1 MLVRS
6 RRGST
11 PGGVTWGWRSRGIAG
26 PAGPAGPASV
36 AGIVGILLIA
46 GIGGMSV
53 LIVPGAARAES
64 ASGGGVVAGSERPV
78 ALPLAVPEPVD
89 LPPQVQELSVRYRD
103 IFTVLA
109 AGRRAEAIERAAA
122 LEAQTLAATPG
133 KALEWLSMA
142 DGALLGTY
150 LQSRP
155 DCALPLALFYQRL
168 VLEHSAQ
175 RRFGL
180 THRALVVAS
189 GLFAQM
195 ARAADSE
202 AERRL
207 TAAAHAGF
215 AADLLTMPAPARA
228 AEMLTRGLLLVPDD
242 IDANIALAVLLLRDR
257 RPAAAEARLDRVLG
271 AHPDNREARL
281 RRALLRDGFSP
292 DGRAARELE
301 KLATSGEIDWIA
313 LVAAQEVVR
322 RLLVADD
329 YDKTIAFLDRVL
341 ERFPADSSLRVAL
354 AFASARSSRRP
365 EANLAV
371 QAALDAKSAAGEGA
385 RRRFAELPIRLLR
398 PQATLAEAAGEA
410 RLANLAAAIAGNSP
424 AVPAPAAPAATAAAA
439 PAGFSH

>member
-1 MLVRS
+1 M
-6 RRGST
+6 
-11 PGGVTWGWRSRGIAG
+11 AG
-26 PAGPAGPASV
+26 LTA
-36 AGIVGILLIA
+36 
-46 GIGGMSV
+46 
-53 LIVPGAARAES
+53 PGAARAER
-64 ASGGGVVAGSERPV
+64 ASDRGAVAGSERP
-78 ALPLAVPEPVD
+78 AAAPLPAPEPVV
-89 LPPQVQELSVRYRD
+89 LPREVQELSVRYRD

-109 AGRRAEAIERAAA
+109 AGGRAEAIERAAA
-122 LEAQTLAATPG
+122 LETQTLAATPG

-142 DGALLGTY
+142 DGALLGSY
-150 LQSRP
+150 LQARP

-168 VLEHSAQ
+168 VLAHSAH
-175 RRFGL
+175 RRYGL

-202 AERRL
+202 GERRL

-242 IDANIALAVLLLRDR
+242 IDANIALSILLLRDR

-301 KLATSGEIDWIA
+301 KLATAGEIDWIA
-313 LVAAQEVVR
+313 LVAAQERVR
-322 RLLVADD
+322 RLLVAGD
-329 YDKTIAFLDRVL
+329 YDEAIAFLEGVL

-354 AFASARSSRRP
+354 AFASARSSRRA

-371 QAALDAKSAAGEGA
+371 QAALAAKAAPGEGA
-385 RRRFAELPIRLLR
+385 RRRFAELPIRLLL
-398 PQATLAEAAGEA
+398 PQATLAEAAGET

-424 AVPAPAAPAATAAAA
+424 ASPVPAAPAATASAA
-439 PAGFSH
+439 PAGTSH